1 MKTLRV
7 ISAVV
12 ARDTVVV
19 RASVRLAGV
28 VGAGKVTIVKDETK
42 SEYPWEV
49 KVLGGVSKLVE
60 DMADEGISG
69 AVVVSNRIY
78 PRVLQ
83 ALKVV
88 GGPKAINK
96 MMLPWMEKDGMG
108 DFWKE
113 TLNNL
118 LNSLRSAKKKGV
130 VVNFIKVTNL
140 YHIDILPV
148 TDNQGKVA
156 GGTIGTFKKGL
167 CEELNLYAPWNKL
180 FSGSVKLY
188 YDHKDNLYGDIIVS
202 SLAEGAADF
211 LNSGRAA
218 VDAAMGELP
227 KVTVNEVALMTDKF

>member
-49 KVLGGVSKLVE
+49 KVLSGVSKLVE

-96 MMLPWMEKDGMG
+96 MMLPWMEKDG
-108 DFWKE
+108 F
-113 TLNNL
+113 
-118 LNSLRSAKKKGV
+118 
-130 VVNFIKVTNL
+130 
-140 YHIDILPV
+140 
-148 TDNQGKVA
+148 
-156 GGTIGTFKKGL
+156 
-167 CEELNLYAPWNKL
+167 
-180 FSGSVKLY
+180 
-188 YDHKDNLYGDIIVS
+188 
-202 SLAEGAADF
+202 
-211 LNSGRAA
+211 
-218 VDAAMGELP
+218 
-227 KVTVNEVALMTDKF
+227 